1 MLADLGGATGGDGAT
16 QTLRRPLIFGY
27 ICSKFPSTYV
37 IAKGSWILWKSMFS
51 GAVGAKEAK
60 TRKSDVGLSSGAT
73 REMLVRHSNPRP
85 AAYIRVEL
93 FEVAKYPHVIVW
105 ATTCEKVCW
114 TNNKVT
120 Q

>member
-27 ICSKFPSTYV
+27 ICSKLPSTHV

-60 TRKSDVGLSSGAT
+60 TRIGDVGLSSGAT

-85 AAYIRVEL
+85 AAYIRVDL
-93 FEVAKYPHVIVW
+93 FEVAKYTHVILW
-105 ATTCEKVCW
+105 ATTCDS
-114 TNNKVT
+114 NKVT

>member
-27 ICSKFPSTYV
+27 ICSKLPSTHV
-37 IAKGSWILWKSMFS
+37 IAKGRWILWKSMFS

-60 TRKSDVGLSSGAT
+60 TRIGDVGLSSGAT

-85 AAYIRVEL
+85 AAYIRVDLLEL
-93 FEVAKYPHVIVW
+93 AKYTQVILYLW
-105 ATTCEKVCW
+105 ATTCDKV
-114 TNNKVT
+114 
-120 Q
+120 